1 MKFLETS
8 FKKFLNRVWGKAPTI
23 SEVFLKLSNKDIET
37 IKQNRIFARVSP
49 EELPEGEIKSYK
61 SGDAVCSPE
70 NTERIIGIVLGGK
83 VSVYSADENKS
94 VLLRSLSASDAFG
107 VSNLFSTDRF
117 VSRVVA
123 KTASR
128 VLFYRADDIRKL
140 MDENRDFVEDYVAF
154 LSERI
159 RFLNRKILFYTSGS
173 AERRLALYL
182 SSFEGEKGLSMSGLA
197 ELLDV
202 GRASLYRALRRLEKD
217 GFITKNGNEI
227 TVKNREKMLEKYKK

>member
-1 MKFLETS
+1 M
-8 FKKFLNRVWGKAPTI
+8 
-23 SEVFLKLSNKDIET
+23 KLSNKDIET

-61 SGDAVCSPE
+61 SGDTVCSPE
-70 NTERIIGIVLGGK
+70 NTERIIGIVLKGR
-83 VSVYSADENKS
+83 VAVYSADENKS
-94 VLLRSLSASDAFG
+94 VLLRSLEASDAFG

-128 VLFYRADDIRKL
+128 VLFYRADDIRTL
-140 MDENRDFVEDYVAF
+140 MNKNSGFVEDYIAF

-182 SSFEGEKGLSMSGLA
+182 SSFENGKTPENTSMSGLA

-202 GRASLYRALRRLEKD
+202 GRASLYRALERLEAD
-217 GFITKNGNEI
+217 GFIIKNGNEI

>member
-1 MKFLETS
+1 MK
-8 FKKFLNRVWGKAPTI
+8 LNA
-23 SEVFLKLSNKDIET
+23 KDIET
-37 IKQNRIFARVSP
+37 IKQNRMFARVSP

-61 SGDAVCSPE
+61 SGDTVCSPE

-94 VLLRSLSASDAFG
+94 VLLRSLGASDAFG

-123 KTASR
+123 KTASK
-128 VLFYRADDIRKL
+128 VLFYRADDIRTL
-140 MDENRDFVEDYVAF
+140 MNKNSGFVEDYIAF

-182 SSFEGEKGLSMSGLA
+182 SSFEDGKTPENTSMSGLA

-202 GRASLYRALRRLEKD
+202 GRASLYRALERLEAD
-217 GFITKNGNEI
+217 GFIIKNGNEI

>member
-1 MKFLETS
+1 M
-8 FKKFLNRVWGKAPTI
+8 
-23 SEVFLKLSNKDIET
+23 KLSNNDIET

-61 SGDAVCSPE
+61 SGETVCSPE
-70 NTERIIGIVLGGK
+70 KQDRIIGVVLGGK

-94 VLLRSLSASDAFG
+94 VLLRSLSSSDAFG
-107 VSNLFSTDRF
+107 VSNLFSTERF

-123 KTASR
+123 KTAAKVIFFS
-128 VLFYRADDIRKL
+128 ADEIQRL
-140 MDENRDFVEDYVAF
+140 LDENRDFVTDYISF

-173 AERRLALYL
+173 SERRLALYL
-182 SSFEGEKGLSMSGLA
+182 SSFDGENGLSMRGLA

-217 GFITKNGNEI
+217 GFITREKDGI
-227 TVKNREKMLEKYKK
+227 VVKNREKLADYYKK